1 MDRWS
6 TPRAPAASGQR
17 QASLQRTLLALQDL
31 AHPAAGVDLNA
42 LSDLSREQLEQFSQ
56 LWASLGAERRR
67 ELLAALIEFAESHV
81 DASFAPIC
89 RWLLEDADPLIRAQ
103 AIEGLWEEEDVRLIS
118 PLIRCLA
125 HDPYPDVRAAA
136 AASLGRYLLL
146 GEYGQIDAGAAQRVQ
161 AALLTAYQVEDQE
174 VWVRR
179 RALEAL
185 ANGSARELPQM
196 ILEAYQETDDIL
208 RVGAVFAMGRS
219 ADPQWNRIV
228 LAELS
233 AQESAMLFEAVR
245 ASGELEIE
253 EAAPELI
260 RLLGDEDIEIRDA
273 AVWALGRIGGRE
285 AWRALKA
292 CSASGDD
299 DLAEAAEDALAELTF
314 MAGDDAMP
322 GLFFQA

>member
-6 TPRAPAASGQR
+6 TPRAQALPGQR

-42 LSDLSREQLEQFSQ
+42 LSDLNREQLGQFTQ
-56 LWASLGAERRR
+56 VWAGLGGERRR

-89 RWLLEDADPLIRAQ
+89 RWLLADDDPRIRAQ

-125 HDPYPDVRAAA
+125 HDAYPDVRAAA
-136 AASLGRYLLL
+136 AASLGRFLLL
-146 GEYGQIDAGAAQRVQ
+146 GEYSQIDAGAARRVE
-161 AALLTAYQVEDQE
+161 AALLAACQIEDQD

-185 ANGSARELPQM
+185 SNGSARELPQM
-196 ILEAYQETDDIL
+196 ILDAYQEVDDIL

-273 AVWALGRIGGRE
+273 VIWALGRIGGRE

-292 CSASGDD
+292 CAASADAN
-299 DLAEAAEDALAELTF
+299 LAEAAEDALAELTF

-322 GLFFQA
+322 GPFFQA